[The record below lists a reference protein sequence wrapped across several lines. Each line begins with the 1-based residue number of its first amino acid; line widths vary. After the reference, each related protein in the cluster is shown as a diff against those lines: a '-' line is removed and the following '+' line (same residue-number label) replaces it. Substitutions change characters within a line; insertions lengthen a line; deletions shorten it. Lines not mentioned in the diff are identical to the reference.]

1 LHIVIHTQ
9 LKQNTMT
16 PHVPQEILR
25 QLGGSKFIA
34 MTGSK
39 NFVYDSKTPYYLSMH
54 LSRNKARAQYLKI
67 ELNGLDLYNVT
78 FSKLVNNEIVTVKSF
93 ENVYD
98 DMLQS
103 IFTEVTGLNTHL

>member
-1 LHIVIHTQ
+1 M
-9 LKQNTMT
+9 NT
-16 PHVPQEILR
+16 PQVPAEILR

-39 NFVYDSKTPYYLSMH
+39 NFTYDSKNPFYLSMH
-54 LSRNKARAQYLKI
+54 LTKNKAGAKFLKI

-78 FSKLVNNEIVTVKSF
+78 FSKLIKEQIVTVKSF

-98 DMLQS
+98 DMLQN
-103 IFTEVTGLNTHL
+103 IFTQVTGLSTHL